1 MAVFYRE
8 AKPVAKPKLEILLLH
23 GQAFT
28 SENWVQLGTLSYLA
42 AMGHRAVAIDIPGK
56 STGWHTLTHFRQA
69 FPMFLQEN
77 FLVCVVRHGEG
88 LPGDK
93 PIHFYIHDYV

>member
-1 MAVFYRE
+1 MFYRE

-42 AMGHRAVAIDIPGK
+42 AMGHRAVAIDIPG
-56 STGWHTLTHFRQA
+56 
-69 FPMFLQEN
+69 
-77 FLVCVVRHGEG
+77 
-88 LPGDK
+88 
-93 PIHFYIHDYV
+93 